1 MDDSQALHPQ
11 FGAILSAGEVSKG
24 HAKREKRNVKR
35 DKLEHEKG
43 DSRRTRAYINLKHKT
58 TRNRQGKSKS
68 GI

>member
-35 DKLEHEKG
+35 DKLEHEKEIREG
-43 DSRRTRAYINLKHKT
+43 REPTSI
-58 TRNRQGKSKS
+58 
-68 GI
+68 